1 MKQPKVYMGYGYVI
15 TDDEY
20 KALTKDVDLTVH
32 TYFHPLEMTKKW
44 FFGDICYEYK
54 ADEAKSIESLA
65 KISSMMDLEDY
76 SYRMGA
82 VLGACGQTVEDISTY
97 WANPSYYFI
106 YSVEE

>member
-32 TYFHPLEMTKKW
+32 AYFHPLEMTKKW

-76 SYRMGA
+76 AYRMGA
-82 VLGACGQTVEDISTY
+82 VLGACGQTVEDISTQ

-106 YSVEE
+106 YSVED

>member
-1 MKQPKVYMGYGYVI
+1 MKEPKVYMGYGYVI

-32 TYFHPLEMTKKW
+32 AYFHPLEVTKKW

-54 ADEAKSIESLA
+54 ENEAKSIESLA

-76 SYRMGA
+76 AYRMGA
-82 VLGACGQTVEDISTY
+82 VLGACGQTVEDISTH

-106 YSVEE
+106 YSVED